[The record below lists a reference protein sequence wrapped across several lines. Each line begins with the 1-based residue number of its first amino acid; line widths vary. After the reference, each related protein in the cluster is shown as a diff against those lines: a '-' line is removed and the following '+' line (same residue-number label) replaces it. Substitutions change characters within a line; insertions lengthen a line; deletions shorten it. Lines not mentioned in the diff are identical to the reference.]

1 MPKRVVLR
9 FVANSAFN
17 GDSTKNPFNLK
28 NAKVK
33 KLEISINGESMSTRP
48 FEPDFENN
56 LYLMFYLS
64 LYQGLGKLGEDW
76 APDITLKEY
85 KNGYTLWCVTK
96 DQEAQ
101 LDKFH
106 LIETGNLRI
115 EVQFADNTTETLNCL
130 VYAEFDNLLEI
141 NKQREVNIDY

>member
-1 MPKRVVLR
+1 M
-9 FVANSAFN
+9 
-17 GDSTKNPFNLK
+17 
-28 NAKVK
+28 
-33 KLEISINGESMSTRP
+33 
-48 FEPDFENN
+48 
-56 LYLMFYLS
+56 S

-76 APDITLKEY
+76 APDITLEEY
-85 KNGYTLWCVTK
+85 KNGYTLRCVDFTK

-115 EVQFADNTTETLNCL
+115 EVQFADYTTETLNCL
-130 VYAEFDNLLEI
+130 VYAEFENLLKI